1 MAPSFGVTNNFMI
14 PKSLVRCVD
23 KPEMRKNIKEKEG
36 KKKEI
41 KNDHSG
47 DRIKVVSFLK

>member
-1 MAPSFGVTNNFMI
+1 MALSFGVTNNFIMI

-36 KKKEI
+36 KKKGNKE
-41 KNDHSG
+41 
-47 DRIKVVSFLK
+47 